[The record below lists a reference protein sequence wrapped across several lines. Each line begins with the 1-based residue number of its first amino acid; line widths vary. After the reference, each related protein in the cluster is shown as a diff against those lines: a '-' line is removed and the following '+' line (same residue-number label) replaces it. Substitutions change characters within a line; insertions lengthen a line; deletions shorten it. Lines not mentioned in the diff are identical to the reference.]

1 MRFRGSRF
9 RGIVDTAF
17 AHSRRVP
24 ARPGRTF
31 DDAAG
36 LEWRVTEHEGASGR
50 SLIFMSSSAMRRVLN
65 YPADWWLLSERD
77 LEALSWGR

>member
-1 MRFRGSRF
+1 
-9 RGIVDTAF
+9 VDTAF

-24 ARPGRTF
+24 ARPGRVF

-36 LEWRVTEHEGASGR
+36 LEWRVTEHESASGR
-50 SLIFMSSSAMRRVLN
+50 SLVFMSSSAMRRVLN

-77 LEALSWGR
+77 LEALSWGK